1 MTNLSELSLAQL
13 TQVHNLL
20 ADKAVKRFPS
30 KASALAKIE
39 TYTNGSETDVE
50 VGEDGMVVDV
60 TVDSSE
66 DVDPVEDAEED
77 GVVVSVPALEGSG
90 DEDGNVPFVKA
101 TKEELA
107 AMDGPTRAAYR
118 KARRA
123 AARTLRKARS
133 A

>member
-50 VGEDGMVVDV
+50 VGEDGMIVDV
-60 TVDSSE
+60 RVDSSE
-66 DVDPVEDAEED
+66 DVDPTEDAVDPEVDAALQSWE
-77 GVVVSVPALEGSG
+77 PAV
-90 DEDGNVPFVKA
+90 DESAPFVKA

>member
-13 TQVHNLL
+13 TQVHNFL
-20 ADKAVKRFPS
+20 AESPVKRFGS
-30 KASALAKIE
+30 KAPALARIE

-50 VGEDGMVVDV
+50 MNDDGMVVDV
-60 TVDSSE
+60 HVDSSE
-66 DVDPVEDAEED
+66 DVDPTEDAE
-77 GVVVSVPALEGSG
+77 
-90 DEDGNVPFVKA
+90 DEDVNTVGDFPAEVPFVKA

>member
-1 MTNLSELSLAQL
+1 MTNLAELSLAQL
-13 TQVHNLL
+13 TQVHNFLT
-20 ADKAVKRFPS
+20 DKPVKRFPS
-30 KASALAKIE
+30 KAQALAKIE
-39 TYTNGSETDVE
+39 TYTNGSETDVA
-50 VGEDGMVVDV
+50 VDEDGMVVDV
-60 TVDSSE
+60 TVDSSD
-66 DVDPVEDAEED
+66 DVDPDEDAE
-77 GVVVSVPALEGSG
+77 
-90 DEDGNVPFVKA
+90 DEDVNTVGDFPAEVPFVKA

>member
-60 TVDSSE
+60 HVDSSE
-66 DVDPVEDAEED
+66 DVDPTEDAVED
-77 GVVVSVPALEGSG
+77 SSEGDKDWG
-90 DEDGNVPFVKA
+90 DEDATVSDPAPFVKA